1 MFPPSTRC
9 PGAHVLAST
18 LATVA
23 TAARVDGCGLI
34 LVANGT
40 PHAIGGSDPDG
51 RLLERAQVAIGSGPA
66 FRCMVSGGAV
76 PVRDLPACYPH
87 GHPELAPSAGRVRAV
102 LSVPVLIGRVVTGS
116 LDLYDLEPHDWP
128 PARLTAGA
136 ELAEVIGSVLNLL
149 AGTSEPVSSPISG
162 VPR

>member
-1 MFPPSTRC
+1 
-9 PGAHVLAST
+9 
-18 LATVA
+18 
-23 TAARVDGCGLI
+23 
-34 LVANGT
+34 
-40 PHAIGGSDPDG
+40 
-51 RLLERAQVAIGSGPA
+51 
-66 FRCMVSGGAV
+66 
-76 PVRDLPACYPH
+76 
-87 GHPELAPSAGRVRAV
+87 
-102 LSVPVLIGRVVTGS
+102 VPVLIGRVVTGS